1 MKEPARRLS
10 IYAKAIKMI
19 YFDNAATAP
28 SLKEARALYDKISD
42 EHFGNPSSNHGYGFE
57 AAKILEES
65 RLSLLT
71 SFGVEKTHDVVFT
84 SGATEANNLALKGVA
99 FRYANRGKKIITS
112 VVEHRSV
119 LAPLEQLRDL
129 FGYELVILPVN
140 ASGYVEPSVLAKALD
155 EKTILV
161 SLMAVN
167 NETGTIFPVK
177 SLADCVHKYPKA
189 FFHVDCTQAVGKAPI
204 PYGDCDLFSFS
215 GHKFGAPKG
224 TGALVY
230 KKNIQFVSL
239 LSGGEQEKGFRAG
252 TVNVAGNASLS
263 LAASFALKNR
273 EEHLAKVQP
282 LYDRLR
288 SYLASRDDIVI
299 NSPQD
304 GSPYVLSFSLLKKK
318 ASVVVQA
325 LSNENI
331 YVSSVSACSSKVA
344 RFSYVVAALGRPHP
358 LAINAIRV
366 SFSYENT
373 LEEVETFISAFNRIM
388 QEVSD
393 DAR

>member
-1 MKEPARRLS
+1 
-10 IYAKAIKMI
+10 MI
-19 YFDNAATAP
+19 YFDNAATSP
-28 SLKEARALYDKISD
+28 SLKEARELYESISD
-42 EHFGNPSSNHGYGFE
+42 QHFGNPSSNHGFGFD
-57 AAKILEES
+57 ASKILEES
-65 RLSLLT
+65 RQSLLDG
-71 SFGVEKTHDVVFT
+71 FGVSKTHDVVFT

-99 FRYANRGKKIITS
+99 FRYSNRGKKLITS

-129 FGYELVILPVN
+129 FGYELVVLPVN
-140 ASGYVEPSVLAKALD
+140 AAGYVEPSVLAKALD
-155 EKTILV
+155 ERTILV

-177 SLADCVHKYPKA
+177 PLADCVHKYPKA

-204 PYGDCDLFSFS
+204 PYADCDLFSFS

-224 TGALVY
+224 TGALLY

-239 LSGGEQEKGFRAG
+239 LSGGEQEKGYRAG
-252 TVNVAGNASLS
+252 TVNVAGNASLA
-263 LAASFALKNR
+263 LAASFALGNR
-273 EEHLAKVQP
+273 DAHLALVTP
-282 LYDRLR
+282 LHDRLW
-288 SYLASRDDIVI
+288 SYLSKRDDVVI
-299 NSPQD
+299 NSPKD

-318 ASVVVQA
+318 SSVVVQA
-325 LSNENI
+325 LSNEGI

-344 RFSYVVAALGRPHP
+344 RFSYVVAALGRPHQ
-358 LAINAIRV
+358 LAINSIRV

-373 LEEVETFISAFNRIM
+373 LAEVETFIEAFERIM
-388 QEVSD
+388 REVSD